1 LSDFRQE
8 FPVSEST
15 TVLDYSAPGA
25 KLHHEPPTLFESL
38 GEPGLAHH
46 FQDRGQQ
53 KESATLGMWLFLATE
68 VLLFGG
74 MFAAYFAYRHAYP
87 MGWEVGSKRLLP
99 LVGSI
104 NTAVLLSSSFCVAM
118 AVHAGHAG
126 DSKAIAR
133 WLGITIVFGFAFL
146 GIKAYEY
153 TTDYHEKLIPWMGD
167 FMQEEA
173 EAAEKIPENHRVSA
187 KELGRILAPKESEK
201 EQEELVPAEVV
212 DPSGGMTK
220 EQVFVLIRHVRM
232 FMLFYFIMTII
243 HASHMVAGISV
254 MGVLAGMAWKGR
266 FSSKWYTPVE
276 MAGLYWHFV
285 DVVWV
290 FLLPALY
297 FARPL

>member
-1 LSDFRQE
+1 
-8 FPVSEST
+8 VSERT
-15 TVLDYSAPGA
+15 TVLDYSAPA
-25 KLHHEPPTLFESL
+25 ARLHHEPPTLFESL
-38 GEPGLAHH
+38 GEPGHAHH

-53 KESATLGMWLFLATE
+53 KEAATLGMWLFLATE

-87 MGWEVGSKRLLP
+87 TGWEAGSRRLNWWL
-99 LVGSI
+99 GSV
-104 NTAVLLSSSFCVAM
+104 NTFILLSSSFCVAM

-126 DSKAIAR
+126 NGKRIAQ
-133 WLGITIVFGFAFL
+133 WLGVTIVFGFAFL
-146 GIKAYEY
+146 GVKAVEY
-153 TTDYHEKLIPWMGD
+153 TADYNEKLIPWMGD
-167 FMQEEA
+167 FMKKETEE
-173 EAAEKIPENHRVSA
+173 AEKIPAGGRVNA
-187 KELGRILAPKESEK
+187 
-201 EQEELVPAEVV
+201 EELEHILELKKNDLPAEVI
-212 DPSGGMTK
+212 DKDGGLTR
-220 EQVFVLIRHVRM
+220 EQVLVLIRHMKM

-254 MGVLAGMAWKGR
+254 MAVLAGMAWKGR

-290 FLLPALY
+290 FLLPALD